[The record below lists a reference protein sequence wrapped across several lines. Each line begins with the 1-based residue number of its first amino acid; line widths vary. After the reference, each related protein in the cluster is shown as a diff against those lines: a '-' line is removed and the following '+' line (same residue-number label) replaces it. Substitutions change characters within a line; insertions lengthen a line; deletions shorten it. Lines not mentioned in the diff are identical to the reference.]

1 MTSNNTSCLVS
12 TSSRNASITPR
23 KIVTKVLTHGSPE
36 INQNQTVN
44 ERVGKTYLPNS
55 KIQRNKIRPKAVKLS
70 NKHKIVQ
77 ESSIRGS
84 SGSNRSKFVNDV
96 NDPLN
101 NTNSKN
107 VIEKDIFRGKLTT
120 NMHDSEHVNM
130 PMVIKSNPGA
140 NIYGSVKKVD
150 DKNQK
155 F

>member
-1 MTSNNTSCLVS
+1 M
-12 TSSRNASITPR
+12 
-23 KIVTKVLTHGSPE
+23 THGSPE
-36 INQNQTVN
+36 ISQNQTVN

-84 SGSNRSKFVNDV
+84 SGSNRSKFVNDA

-107 VIEKDIFRGKLTT
+107 AMEKDIFRSKLAPS
-120 NMHDSEHVNM
+120 MHESEHINM
-130 PMVIKSNPGA
+130 PMVIKSNPGN
-140 NIYGSVKKVD
+140 NIYGSVKNVD
-150 DKNQK
+150 DKNKK